1 MKNPENQLAELNVS
15 KIRVLELE
23 SCIILMCEK
32 CGETWNPDALNSWAC
47 PNGCN
52 RFLNQ

>member
-1 MKNPENQLAELNVS
+1 MKYPENQLAELRVS

-23 SCIILMCEK
+23 SCVILMCEK
-32 CGETWNPDALNSWAC
+32 CGKTWTPDALTSWTC

>member
-1 MKNPENQLAELNVS
+1 MIYEQQSGELSIS

-23 SCIILMCEK
+23 NCVILMCEK
-32 CGETWNPDALNSWAC
+32 CGETWSSNGLSSRAC

-52 RFLNQ
+52 GLLKT